1 MKALPLFAS
10 SLAFVFSAGLSA
22 QDLFVYPAQ
31 GQSAEQ
37 TRNDQAACHQWAAG
51 QVGFDPRYPSRPGAP
66 ATAPSGPGMVGGAVR
81 GALLGTV
88 GGAIAGDTGKGA
100 AVGAAT
106 GALFGGIH
114 RHDQA
119 AAQSEWS
126 QQQQAYERQQRAN
139 FNRAMRACL
148 EARGYSVS

>member
-1 MKALPLFAS
+1 MKLRCLCCFLTGLLVSGA
-10 SLAFVFSAGLSA
+10 LSA

-37 TRNDQAACHQWAAG
+37 TRNDKAACHQWAAG
-51 QVGFDPRYPSRPGAP
+51 QVGFDPLYPRRPSAP
-66 ATAPSGPGMVGGAVR
+66 AAGPSGPGMVGGAVR
-81 GALLGTV
+81 GALIGTV
-88 GGAIAGDTGKGA
+88 GGAIAGDVGKGA

-106 GALFGGIH
+106 GALFGGVH

-119 AAQSEWS
+119 AAQQEWS
-126 QQQQAYERQQRAN
+126 QQQQAYEQRQRAD
-139 FNRAMRACL
+139 FNRAKRACL